1 MNILFMHSSDL
12 TLAVDTHAAKRFLAV
27 LTFSG
32 TAVRRGE
39 MPGDC
44 VKTVGLSACFIAQ
57 TKDSVFIPS
66 SHLQHSVSYVT
77 FVRAQITRP
86 LRICTTQQAMQ

>member
-27 LTFSG
+27 LMFSE

-44 VKTVGLSACFIAQ
+44 LSACFITQ
-57 TKDSVFIPS
+57 TEDIVF
-66 SHLQHSVSYVT
+66 
-77 FVRAQITRP
+77 
-86 LRICTTQQAMQ
+86 